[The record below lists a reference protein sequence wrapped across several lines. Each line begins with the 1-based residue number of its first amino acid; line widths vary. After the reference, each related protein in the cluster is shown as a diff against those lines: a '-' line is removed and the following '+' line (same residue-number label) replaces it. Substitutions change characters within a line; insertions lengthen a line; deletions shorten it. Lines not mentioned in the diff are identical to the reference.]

1 MMETSLPSYSLH
13 EAVWQASGGFA
24 DTWIRENACYTE
36 AKIALGGRRGSPF
49 LCTLRMAIQ
58 TLFGSVPTEPN
69 LLDRLKAGIEKT
81 RSGLVDRLEDVIS
94 GKKEIDAELLEE
106 LEYTLITADLGVRT
120 VQEILDR
127 LHEQIDRK
135 LTADPA
141 EIRSLIREQLLS
153 VLRASESPLRVVRTP
168 PAVVMLVGINGA
180 GKTTTIGKLAH
191 RFLGEGRKVLLAAA
205 DTFRA
210 AAIEQLEVWAERA
223 GVEMI
228 RQKTGADPSAV
239 VFDALQAAKARGVD
253 YVIVDTAGRLHT
265 KENLMAELEK
275 MRRTCQRVV
284 PGSPHE
290 VWLVLDA
297 TTGQNG
303 LEQARKF
310 TESAGVTGVVLTK
323 LDGTAKG
330 GVVVA
335 IARELN
341 LPIRFIGVGEKIG
354 DLLPFEPEGFVESL
368 FG

>member
-1 MMETSLPSYSLH
+1 
-13 EAVWQASGGFA
+13 
-24 DTWIRENACYTE
+24 
-36 AKIALGGRRGSPF
+36 
-49 LCTLRMAIQ
+49 MAIQ
-58 TLFGSVPTEPN
+58 TLFGSVASEPN
-69 LLDRLKAGIEKT
+69 LLDKLKAGIEKT
-81 RSGLVDRLEDVIS
+81 RSGLVDKLEDVLS
-94 GKKEIDAELLEE
+94 GKKEIDADLLEE
-106 LEYTLITADLGVRT
+106 LEYTLITADIGVKT
-120 VQEILDR
+120 TQEILERIR
-127 LHEQIDRK
+127 LQVDRK
-135 LTADPA
+135 LTGDAH
-141 EIRSLIREQLLS
+141 EIRNLIREQILE
-153 VLRASESPLRVVRTP
+153 VLAASETPIHTVTAP

-191 RFLGEGRKVLLAAA
+191 RFLGENRTVLLCAA

-210 AAIEQLEVWAERA
+210 AAIEQLEVWAQRA
-223 GVEMI
+223 GVKMI

-239 VFDALQAAKARGVD
+239 IFDGLQAAKAQGVD

-275 MRRTCQRVV
+275 MRRTCQRVI

-290 VWLVLDA
+290 VWLVMDA

-310 TESAGVTGVVLTK
+310 TESAGVTGIVLTK

-341 LPIRFIGVGEKIG
+341 LPIRYIGVGEKLE
-354 DLLPFEPEGFVESL
+354 DLLPFEPEKFVASL
-368 FG
+368 FD